1 MLQFREDGSKDLAAM
16 TDRASHRA
24 SSALADII
32 GDFDQLYDAYHKGGL
47 ISDAPGGVLAKKL
60 VGEGQDLFRF
70 RRLFLLLDALM
81 RNRVGRLGD
90 GDDRL
95 RHVVVF
101 GGNNVGKSTIVNIL
115 AGRRLASVSP
125 EGGHTR
131 HAEAFV
137 PHGITDMADLFA
149 HNRYALR
156 RLTPQADAGLAQAPL
171 DHFGISPLASTVLP
185 DNVVLWDTPDCD
197 AVGSESYLLSVI
209 EAVTVADVL
218 VYVTSG
224 EKYSVEHLVE
234 WFLLLAGTGIDT
246 LECLNRTPVRDQAQ
260 VIESQK
266 IRIFPRAA
274 AALGVPAPSP
284 RVVGLKFMVEGEEAD
299 LWDPHQHPEA
309 DKLRREV
316 LALVERGRRDPAPT
330 LDFVAAHVE
339 RLLAPA
345 RIERGA
351 IEGWTREVEDAIRLF
366 ARIYEEQYLTSEKTI
381 DPLSRLNVQ
390 ILELLNPDIPGLQE
404 ALSALSWAARWPAKI
419 TIKAIG
425 HIYQVV
431 TGGTQKG
438 EEVPKELVAYTDAHT
453 AVLTR
458 LSEAI
463 DAAREESRHHPFWDA
478 LDTAWK
484 GEFDALNDKF
494 VKLVARHMKETD
506 EAIVAAAQAIIDQLR
521 TRPNLLKT
529 LQGARIAATVGGIM
543 VSFAL
548 PHGGS
553 LVYQLLEESFLA
565 PMMAVGVDTAAQG
578 AIAAFVKKIEVD
590 LVAKLKQEAMTNAN
604 ALYGA
609 AVNHITQVAKA
620 QAGTLGVDPE
630 VLVRLPGELD
640 ELRQEFETQAARIA

>member
-1 MLQFREDGSKDLAAM
+1 
-16 TDRASHRA
+16 
-24 SSALADII
+24 
-32 GDFDQLYDAYHKGGL
+32 
-47 ISDAPGGVLAKKL
+47 
-60 VGEGQDLFRF
+60 
-70 RRLFLLLDALM
+70 
-81 RNRVGRLGD
+81 
-90 GDDRL
+90 
-95 RHVVVF
+95 
-101 GGNNVGKSTIVNIL
+101 
-115 AGRRLASVSP
+115 
-125 EGGHTR
+125 
-131 HAEAFV
+131 
-137 PHGITDMADLFA
+137 
-149 HNRYALR
+149 
-156 RLTPQADAGLAQAPL
+156 
-171 DHFGISPLASTVLP
+171 
-185 DNVVLWDTPDCD
+185 
-197 AVGSESYLLSVI
+197 
-209 EAVTVADVL
+209 
-218 VYVTSG
+218 VTSG

-234 WFLLLAGTGIDT
+234 WYLLLAGTGIET
-246 LECLNRTPVRDQAQ
+246 LECLNRTPVRDHAQ
-260 VIESQK
+260 VIESQRT
-266 IRIFPRAA
+266 RIFPRAA

-339 RLLAPA
+339 PLLEPA

-366 ARIYEEQYLTSEKTI
+366 AKIYEDEYLVSEKTI
-381 DPLSRLNVQ
+381 DPISRLNVQ

-404 ALSALSWAARWPAKI
+404 TLSALSWAARWPAKI

-438 EEVPKELVAYTDAHT
+438 EAAPKELVAYTDAHT

-463 DAAREESRHHPFWDA
+463 EAAREEPRHHPFWDA
-478 LDTAWK
+478 LDTAWRDQ
-484 GEFDALNDKF
+484 FDALNDKF
-494 VKLVARHMKETD
+494 VKLVARHMKESD

-529 LQGARIAATVGGIM
+529 LQGARIAATVGGIV

-553 LVYQLLEESFLA
+553 LAYQLLEESFLA

-590 LVAKLKQEAMTNAN
+590 LIARLKQEAMTNAN

-620 QAGTLGVDPE
+620 RAGTLGVAPE
-630 VLVRLPGELD
+630 VLLRLPGEL
-640 ELRQEFETQAARIA
+640 EVLREEFATRPARIA

>member
-1 MLQFREDGSKDLAAM
+1 M
-16 TDRASHRA
+16 TDRA

-32 GDFDQLYDAYHKGGL
+32 GDFDQLYDAYHKGAL
-47 ISDAPGGVLAKKL
+47 ISDGPGGALAKRL

-81 RNRVGRLGD
+81 RNRVGRLIG
-90 GDDRL
+90 GDDGR

-101 GGNNVGKSTIVNIL
+101 GGNNVGKSTVVNIL

-137 PHGITDMADLFA
+137 PDGIMNKADLFA
-149 HNRYALR
+149 DDHYALR
-156 RLTPQADAGLAQAPL
+156 RLTPQADSGLAQAPL
-171 DHFGISPLASTVLP
+171 DHFGISPLASTALP

-197 AVGSESYLLSVI
+197 AVGSESYLLAVI

-234 WFLLLAGTGIDT
+234 WFLLLAGTGIDA
-246 LECLNRTPVRDQAQ
+246 LECLNRTPVRDHAQ

-266 IRIFPRAA
+266 TRIFPRAA
-274 AALGVPAPSP
+274 AALGVAAPSP
-284 RVVGLKFMVEGEEAD
+284 RVVGLKFMVEGEEDD
-299 LWDPHQHPEA
+299 LWDPRQHPEA
-309 DKLRREV
+309 EKLRGEV
-316 LALVERGRRDPAPT
+316 LALVERGRRDPAPP

-339 RLLAPA
+339 RLLEPA
-345 RIERGA
+345 RIERSA
-351 IEGWTREVEDAIRLF
+351 IEGWTREVEEAIRLF
-366 ARIYEEQYLTSEKTI
+366 AQIYEDAYLVSEKTI
-381 DPLSRLNVQ
+381 DPISRLNVQ
-390 ILELLNPDIPGLQE
+390 ILELLNPNIPGLQE
-404 ALSALSWAARWPAKI
+404 TLSALSWAARWPAKI

-425 HIYQVV
+425 HVYQAV

-438 EEVPKELVAYTDAHT
+438 EAAPKELVAYTDAHT

-458 LSEAI
+458 LSQAI
-463 DAAREESRHHPFWDA
+463 EAAREEPRHHPFWDA

-484 GEFDALNDKF
+484 DEFDALNDRF

-506 EAIVAAAQAIIDQLR
+506 EAIVASARAIIDQLR
-521 TRPNLLKT
+521 TRPTLLKT

-543 VSFAL
+543 VSFAV
-548 PHGGS
+548 PHVGS
-553 LVYQLLEESFLA
+553 FAYQLLEESFLA
-565 PMMAVGVDTAAQG
+565 PMMAVGVDAAAQG

-590 LVAKLKQEAMTNAN
+590 LVAKLRQEAMTNAN
-604 ALYGA
+604 ALYGE

-620 QAGTLGVDPE
+620 RAGTLGVDPD
-630 VLVRLPGELD
+630 VLRGLPRKID
-640 ELRQEFETQAARIA
+640 ELRREFDTPSARIA